1 MGGITGD
8 RRAEMEQAASQ
19 VNVTLLLGGGHSR
32 TLRMASDDPLLRSL
46 LAAIEDRGDGGSRVT
61 RPYHLRLEE
70 GKQSLVFSPRDLVGV
85 VTDPPLNLG
94 APQAAA
100 AGAAVR
106 QSSPYLLAE
115 NFLDPALLQELLRFV
130 ADSEAGFVDSTVS
143 TSDADYR
150 RSKVLYDFPRF
161 SELFRSKMGSIAG
174 DVANRLGIAPFP
186 AADVEC
192 QMTAH
197 NDGNYFKLHN
207 DNGSPD
213 TATRVLSYVYYFH
226 NEPKAY
232 SGGEFRL
239 YHSRIENGAYHCDDF
254 AADITPKNNSVL
266 FFPSYCHHE
275 VLTVHC
281 PSQRFADGRFTI
293 NGWVR
298 RAA

>member
-1 MGGITGD
+1 
-8 RRAEMEQAASQ
+8 MEQSGSQ

-32 TLRMASDDPLLRSL
+32 TLRIADNDPLLRSL
-46 LAAIEDRGDGGSRVT
+46 MAAVEDRGDGGSRVT
-61 RPYHLRLEE
+61 RPYHLRLDE
-70 GKQSLVFSPRDLVGV
+70 GRQSLIFSPRDLVGLV
-85 VTDPPLNLG
+85 VDPPLAVA
-94 APQAAA
+94 APQASATT
-100 AGAAVR
+100 AAVAK
-106 QSSPYLLAE
+106 QVSPYILAE
-115 NFLDPALLQELLRFV
+115 NFLDPALLEELLGFV
-130 ADSEAGFVDSTVS
+130 AAAEPGFVDATVS

-161 SELFRSKMGSIAG
+161 SELFRSKMGGIAG
-174 DVANRLGIAPFP
+174 DLAKRFGLAPFP
-186 AADVEC
+186 IADVEC

-197 NDGNYFKLHN
+197 NDRNYFKLHN

-232 SGGEFRL
+232 TGGEFRL
-239 YHSRIENGAYHCDDF
+239 YHSRVENGAFHCGEF

-275 VLTVHC
+275 VLPVHC
-281 PSQRFADGRFTI
+281 ASQRFADGRFTI
-293 NGWVR
+293 NGWIR

>member
-1 MGGITGD
+1 
-8 RRAEMEQAASQ
+8 MEQVGSQ

-32 TLRMASDDPLLRSL
+32 NLRMAPDDPLLRSL
-46 LAAIEDRGDGGSRVT
+46 LAAIEDRADGGSRVT
-61 RPYHLRLEE
+61 RPYHLRIEE
-70 GKQSLVFSPRDLVGV
+70 GRQSLVFSPRDLVGV
-85 VTDPPLNLG
+85 VVDPPLAL
-94 APQAAA
+94 PAAA
-100 AGAAVR
+100 APALAR
-106 QSSPYLLAE
+106 QASPYIIAE
-115 NFLDPALLQELLRFV
+115 NFLEPAMLEELLRFV
-130 ADSEAGFVDSTVS
+130 VDAESGFVDSTVS

-150 RSKVLYDFPRF
+150 RSKVLYEFPRF
-161 SELFRSKMGSIAG
+161 SELFRSKMVSIAG
-174 DVANRLGIAPFP
+174 DLAKRFGIPPFQV
-186 AADVEC
+186 ADVEC

-239 YHSRIENGAYHCDDF
+239 YHSRVENGTLHCGEV
-254 AADITPKNNSVL
+254 AGDIVPKNNSVL
-266 FFPSYCHHE
+266 FFPSHCHHE
-275 VLTVHC
+275 VLPVRC

-293 NGWVR
+293 NGWIR

>member
-1 MGGITGD
+1 
-8 RRAEMEQAASQ
+8 MEQSGSQ
-19 VNVTLLLGGGHSR
+19 VNVTLLLGGGHSK

-61 RPYHLRLEE
+61 RPYHLRLDE
-70 GKQSLVFSPRDLVGV
+70 GRQSLVFSPRDLVGV
-85 VTDPPLNLG
+85 VVDPPLAL
-94 APQAAA
+94 
-100 AGAAVR
+100 AAVPAPAIAKPA
-106 QSSPYLLAE
+106 SPYIIAE
-115 NFLDPALLQELLRFV
+115 NFLDAAMLQELLRFV
-130 ADSEAGFVDSTVS
+130 ADAEPGFVDATVS

-161 SELFRSKMGSIAG
+161 SELFRTRMGGIAG
-174 DVANRLGIAPFP
+174 DLAKRFGIAPFP
-186 AADVEC
+186 IADVEC

-213 TATRVLSYVYYFH
+213 TATRVLSYVFYFH

-239 YHSRIENGAYHCDDF
+239 YHSRVENGAYHCGDV
-254 AADITPKNNSVL
+254 AGDIVPKNNSVL
-266 FFPSYCHHE
+266 FFPSYRHHE
-275 VLTVHC
+275 VLPVRC

-293 NGWVR
+293 NGWIR

>member
-1 MGGITGD
+1 
-8 RRAEMEQAASQ
+8 MEQGSSQ

-32 TLRMASDDPLLRSL
+32 TLRIASDDPLLRSL
-46 LAAIEDRGDGGSRVT
+46 MAAMEDRGDGGSRVT
-61 RPYHLRLEE
+61 RPYHLRLDE
-70 GKQSLVFSPRDLVGV
+70 GRQSLIFSPRDLVGIL
-85 VTDPPLNLG
+85 TDPPLNFS
-94 APQAAA
+94 APQAGAA
-100 AGAAVR
+100 AGATVKQA
-106 QSSPYLLAE
+106 SPYLLAE

-130 ADSEAGFVDSTVS
+130 ADAEPGFVDSTVS
-143 TSDADYR
+143 TSDTDYR
-150 RSKVLYDFPRF
+150 RSKVLYEFPRF
-161 SELFRSKMGSIAG
+161 SELFRTKMGSIAG
-174 DVANRLGIAPFP
+174 DVAKRLGLAPF
-186 AADVEC
+186 AVGDVEC

-213 TATRVLSYVYYFH
+213 TATRVLSYVFYFH

-232 SGGEFRL
+232 TGGEFRM
-239 YHSRIENGAYHCDDF
+239 YHSRVENGAYHRGDF

-275 VLTVHC
+275 VLPVHC
-281 PSQRFADGRFTI
+281 ASQRFADGRFTI